1 MRIALLH
8 PTYWP
13 EVRRGSERLAHDL
26 GAALARRGHDVTLL
40 TSHDAATAHA
50 VEDGITVI
58 RERRPPRPPGAK
70 FYEDHLASAPQRIR
84 RLLRGG
90 FDLAHALLPVEGWAA
105 SKARRLGGP
114 PYVLSIH
121 GILNREYLVNRRYR
135 LDMLRTAVDGAAATS
150 VLSEAAAEPFRRYAL
165 GDPVILP
172 GGVICEDYAGERSPT
187 GAPTLLCPA
196 SLGDPRKRGPLL
208 MRAFARLRER
218 APDARLVLAGGQDP
232 YGGRSDDGLG
242 EGVEH
247 LEIDRTGELARA
259 YRSAWAT
266 VLPSIH
272 EAFGLVLLESLASGT
287 PVVAARSGA
296 APDVAGGDG
305 TGRLFEPDDEQDLA
319 RAMSEALELSKAP
332 GSAERCR
339 EQARRY
345 DWERV
350 VEAYERV
357 YEGAIPGDGR
367 APR

>member
-26 GAALARRGHDVTLL
+26 GAALVRRGHEVTLL
-40 TSHDAATAHA
+40 TSHDGATATS
-50 VEDGITVI
+50 VEDGIRVI
-58 RERRPPRPPGAK
+58 RERRPPRLPGAK
-70 FYEDHLASAPQRIR
+70 FYEDHLASVPQRIR
-84 RLLRGG
+84 RLARGR
-90 FDLAHALLPVEGWAA
+90 FELAHALLPVEGWAA
-105 SKARRLGGP
+105 LQAQKVGGP
-114 PYVLSIH
+114 PYVFSIH

-135 LDMLRTAVDGAAATS
+135 LEMLRTAVAGAAATS

-172 GGVICEDYAGERSPT
+172 GGVVCADYAGERSP
-187 GAPTLLCPA
+187 ADSPTLLCAA

-208 MRAFARLRER
+208 LDAFARLRDRMPE
-218 APDARLVLAGGQDP
+218 ARLVLAGGQDP
-232 YGGRSDDGLG
+232 YGGRDNGLG
-242 EGVEH
+242 EGVER
-247 LEIDRTGELARA
+247 LELDRTDSLAHA

-305 TGRLFEPDDEQDLA
+305 IGRLFEPDDEEDLA
-319 RAMSEALELSKAP
+319 RAMREAFELSSTP
-332 GSAERCR
+332 DVSERCR
-339 EQARRY
+339 RQARGY
-345 DWERV
+345 DWDRV
-350 VEAYERV
+350 VERYERV
-357 YEGAIPGDGR
+357 YESAVSR
-367 APR
+367 

>member
-26 GAALARRGHDVTLL
+26 GAALVRRGHDVTLL
-40 TSHDAATAHA
+40 TSHDEATTTST
-50 VEDGITVI
+50 EDGIRVI
-58 RERRPPRPPGAK
+58 RERRPPRLPGAK
-70 FYEDHLASAPQRIR
+70 FYEDHLASTPQRIR
-84 RLLRGG
+84 QLVRGR

-105 SKARRLGGP
+105 AQARRLGGP

-121 GILNREYLVNRRYR
+121 GVLNREYLVHRRYR
-135 LDMLRTAVDGAAATS
+135 LEMLRTAVAGAAATS

-172 GGVICEDYAGERSPT
+172 GGVVCADYAGERSP
-187 GAPTLLCPA
+187 ADSPTLLCAA

-208 MRAFARLRER
+208 LDAFARLRER
-218 APDARLVLAGGQDP
+218 TPGARLVLAGGQDP
-232 YGGRSDDGLG
+232 YGGRGDGGLG
-242 EGVEH
+242 EGVER
-247 LEIDRTGELARA
+247 LEIDRTDSLARA
-259 YRSAWAT
+259 YSSAWAT

-296 APDVAGGDG
+296 APDVAGGNG
-305 TGRLFEPDDEQDLA
+305 TGRLFEPDDEEDLA
-319 RAMSEALELSKAP
+319 RAMSEALDLSTAP
-332 GSAERCR
+332 GAAERCR

-345 DWERV
+345 DWDRV
-350 VEAYERV
+350 VESYERT
-357 YEGAIPGDGR
+357 YESAVSGGAR
-367 APR
+367 